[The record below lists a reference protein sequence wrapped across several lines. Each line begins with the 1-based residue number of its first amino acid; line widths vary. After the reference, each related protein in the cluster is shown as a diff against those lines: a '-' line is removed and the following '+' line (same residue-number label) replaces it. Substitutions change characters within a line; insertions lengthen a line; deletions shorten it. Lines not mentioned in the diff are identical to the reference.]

1 MTGLTRFSMDE
12 GRLIMQQ
19 HLAGDKCRVIAATI
33 NSYRNT
39 DRTDAYH
46 CTSDGVRKYI
56 ARQKSPK
63 TLKRWTK
70 KRLDTKA
77 LAFMD
82 KLIDEDREISA
93 LELQR
98 RLLNEL
104 NISVSE
110 SVIKKERREL
120 GWTFASTKY
129 AQMVRV
135 VNKEKR
141 LLFCKEILSRGDSFD
156 NVIFTD
162 ECTVRCQRFLS
173 KQFRRKGE
181 KMSSFLRPLPKHPFS
196 VSIHALLLSLII

>member
-1 MTGLTRFSMDE
+1 MAGLTRFSVDE
-12 GRLIMQQ
+12 GRLIMQMSV
-19 HLAGDKCRVIAATI
+19 AGEKCRVIATKI
-33 NSYRNT
+33 NSQRNS
-39 DRTDAYH
+39 DRADSYC

-56 ARQKSPK
+56 ARHKTPK
-63 TLKRWTK
+63 IPKQWTK
-70 KRLDTKA
+70 KRLDTTA

-104 NISVSE
+104 NICVSE
-110 SVIKKERREL
+110 SVIRKERRAL
-120 GWTFASTKY
+120 GWTFSNTKY
-129 AQMVRV
+129 AQMVRI

-141 LLFCKEILSRGDSFD
+141 LLFCKEILLRSDSFD
-156 NVIFTD
+156 DVIFTD

-181 KMSSFLRPLPKHPFS
+181 PMSSFLRPLAKHPFS
-196 VSIHALLLSLII
+196 VSLDT

>member
-1 MTGLTRFSMDE
+1 MTGLTRFSVDE

-19 HLAGDKCRVIAATI
+19 HLAGDKCKEIAAKV

-39 DRTDAYH
+39 DRTDGYH
-46 CTSDGVRKYI
+46 CTSEGVRKYI
-56 ARQKSPK
+56 TRQKAPK
-63 TLKRWTK
+63 APKRCPK

-104 NISVSE
+104 SISVSE

-141 LLFCKEILSRGDSFD
+141 LLFCREILSLGDSFD
-156 NVIFTD
+156 DVIFTD
-162 ECTVRCQRFLS
+162 ESTVRCQRFLS
-173 KQFRRKGE
+173 KQFRRRGE
-181 KMSSFLRPLPKHPFS
+181 PLSSILRPTPKHPFS
-196 VSIHALLLSLII
+196 VSMTVLFRLLS